1 MPPPNDILTLIWE
14 ETLAADMRQRYF
26 QALAANASSLNAVL
40 RTALPL
46 TTVVTF
52 LSAAEM
58 FLTQWTIPLSVMAFA
73 AALLAA
79 IANPGA
85 RVVAMVRPVGGVGRD
100 PRTVQTALDRDAA
113 A

>member
-1 MPPPNDILTLIWE
+1 MPPPNDIRTLIWEETWE

-58 FLTQWTIPLSVMAFA
+58 FLTQWTIPLSVMAFT

-85 RVVAMVRPVGGVGRD
+85 RVVAMVGLSVAWGEIHE
-100 PRTVQTALDRDAA
+100 Q
-113 A
+113 